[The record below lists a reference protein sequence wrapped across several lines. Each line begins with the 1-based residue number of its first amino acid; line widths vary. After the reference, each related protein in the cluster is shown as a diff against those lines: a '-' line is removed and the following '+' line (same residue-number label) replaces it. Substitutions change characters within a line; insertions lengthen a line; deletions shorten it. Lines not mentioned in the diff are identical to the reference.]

1 MKESCNK
8 LVEIMEVTA
17 RSIRPLI
24 SLHFYGIDI
33 TLISFVF
40 VLVDLQ
46 LRDFGESEEKL
57 DRARA
62 RA

>member
-1 MKESCNK
+1 MKEPCNK
-8 LVEIMEVTA
+8 LAEIMEVTVC
-17 RSIRPLI
+17 SIRPLI

-33 TLISFVF
+33 TLISF